1 MNHPTPR
8 IMGILNLT
16 PDSFSDGGLFIKL
29 EDAVAHGKR
38 MVEEGAEIIDVGGES
53 TRPGSDRVDSAIQ
66 IQRVVPVIEA
76 LKATLP
82 KNCAISIDTTS
93 SRVAEQ
99 AIKYGATIV
108 NDISGGQDDPDMFDL
123 LARTHVQYILMHMQG
138 TPKTMQDNPVYDQV
152 VEEILMFFKER
163 IAAAGRAGVSES
175 QIMLDP
181 GIGFGKRR
189 EDNLTIIKELQRFV
203 ETGHPIVLG
212 TSRKRFMGAICG
224 ETDAI
229 ELLGATV
236 ATTVWG
242 ALAGVQVFRVHDVKP
257 NRQALDVTLAMAGPE
272 NAMPS
277 KM

>member
-1 MNHPTPR
+1 
-8 IMGILNLT
+8 MGILNLT